1 MLPERLSTDLT
12 SLARRE
18 DRLAIVVEM
27 TVGADGAV
35 TASDV
40 YRALVRNQAKLA
52 YDSVAAWLDGTGKAP
67 AAVAAQPA
75 ARCAAPHPG
84 RASRRP

>member
-12 SLARRE
+12 SLGEGE

-27 TVGADGAV
+27 MVGPDGAV

-40 YRALVRNQAKLA
+40 YRALVRNRAKLA
-52 YDSVAAWLDGTGKAP
+52 YDAVAAWLDGTAP
-67 AAVAAQPA
+67 RAGGRRRACPA
-75 ARCAAPHPG
+75 STSSCAC
-84 RASRRP
+84 RTASRRR